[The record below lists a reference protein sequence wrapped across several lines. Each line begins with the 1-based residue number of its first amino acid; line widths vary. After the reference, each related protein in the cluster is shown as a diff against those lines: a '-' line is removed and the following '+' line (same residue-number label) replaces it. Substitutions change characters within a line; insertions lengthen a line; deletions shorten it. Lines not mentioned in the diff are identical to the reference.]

1 MPRSNKTLKD
11 HSNLLL
17 TFGENLKKIRQEKG
31 LSLRKMATLCNLD
44 DSNISKIENGKFNIQ
59 LSMSTIFELAK
70 GLNIKPKELL
80 DFSEI
85 EK

>member
-1 MPRSNKTLKD
+1 MAKSNKTLKN
-11 HSNLLL
+11 HSDLLL

-31 LSLRKMATLCNLD
+31 LSLRKMATLCDLD

-59 LSMSTIFELAK
+59 LSTIFELAK
-70 GLNIKPKELL
+70 GLNISPKDLL
-80 DFSEI
+80 DFREI

>member
-1 MPRSNKTLKD
+1 MAKSNKTLKN
-11 HSNLLL
+11 HSDLLL

-31 LSLRKMATLCNLD
+31 LSLRKMATLCDLD

-59 LSMSTIFELAK
+59 LSTIFELAK